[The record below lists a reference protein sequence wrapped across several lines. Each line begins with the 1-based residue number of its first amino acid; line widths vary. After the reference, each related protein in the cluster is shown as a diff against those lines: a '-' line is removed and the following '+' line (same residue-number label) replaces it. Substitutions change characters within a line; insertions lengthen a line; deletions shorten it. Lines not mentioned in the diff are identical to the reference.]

1 MDANL
6 ISAEGLLVGGHD
18 VPISMS
24 PQILL
29 ALENFSFL
37 AVLIVEILVNK
48 ITVLT
53 IPLQLVR
60 RYLLVARL
68 VLRRSSIV
76 RSQWVLQTEISAVL
90 HVGCGHALSFL
101 IGGYRFLESL
111 VNRALFDG
119 RIGWVQLSQD
129 RLGILLRGLASLE
142 LGQVGPEHFMQ
153 LLISHDVVLKKLSL

>member
-29 ALENFSFL
+29 GLENFSFL

-60 RYLLVARL
+60 RSLVARL
-68 VLRRSSIV
+68 VLRRSFVI

-90 HVGCGHALSFL
+90 HVGCGHALTFL

-119 RIGWVQLSQD
+119 RIGRVQLSQD

-142 LGQVGPEHFMQ
+142 LGQVGPEHLMQ